1 MSKQYLENSPSVPDP
16 SEGSPAVPDPI
27 FESSPFVADF
37 EKTALEMPHTMLGA
51 KEQRI
56 LMYMKK
62 ELGEYPSK
70 RGMYNFLKSSAT
82 RKKLCSDLK
91 LVQTTITSLKN
102 RLATD
107 LGIKTQRLKS
117 FSAIID
123 EILDNALEDNPNLTP
138 EQLRERCHTHKQ
150 EIIKTSQCN
159 ANSFSALLNKKFKR
173 LGIASRTYKKEK
185 LQDGAEATVNQEPS
199 IDLNDVQSVLGKRIR
214 PPLLH
219 NYATRQDTFQYKAIS
234 KQNAKAENAKA
245 EKELLENIHWYN
257 HLHILGMIAANTA
270 VNKISSIDG
279 HYTAQNNPAAKM
291 GIRLFYKPFEKIV
304 DKNKVAIPTGLITAA
319 EEQCSMPQLPQP
331 KY

>member
-37 EKTALEMPHTMLGA
+37 EKTALEMPHKILGA

-70 RGMYNFLKSSAT
+70 RGMYNFLNSSAT

-91 LVQTTITSLKN
+91 LAQTTITSLKN

-107 LGIKTQRLKS
+107 LGIKTQRPKS
-117 FSAIID
+117 FSAIVD

-150 EIIKTSQCN
+150 EIVKTSQCN

-185 LQDGAEATVNQEPS
+185 LQDGAQATVNPQPS
-199 IDLNDVQSVLGKRIR
+199 IALNDVQSVLGKRNR
-214 PPLLH
+214 TPLLH
-219 NYATRQDTFQYKAIS
+219 NYATSKNTFKYKAIS
-234 KQNAKAENAKA
+234 KQNSKA
-245 EKELLENIHWYN
+245 EKELLENILWYN

-270 VNKISSIDG
+270 ANKISSIDG
-279 HYTAQNNPAAKM
+279 HYIAQNNPTSKM
-291 GIRLFYKPFEKIV
+291 GIQLFYKPFEKIV
-304 DKNKVAIPTGLITAA
+304 DKNKVPIPTELITVA
-319 EEQCSMPQLPQP
+319 EEQCSTPPHPQP